1 MSRNKVVTHDSKSDL
16 SLVWKVAKLHVVVS
30 QLDDRPADDAS
41 ARPSALCMRLVH
53 LLDRFVTE
61 EKLISL
67 ANVNMPQE
75 V

>member
-1 MSRNKVVTHDSKSDL
+1 MVTHDSKSDL